1 VYKLKAPDVH
11 VNCDGIGRSPR
22 CCLAIGHSLDETVDR
37 LAEPGQ
43 RLDRARRQQNDPHHL
58 CDALDV
64 GAKLVVMTGEPRTFT
79 VVLEPAEEGGFIVT
93 VPALPELGT
102 QGDTYDEAMANA
114 REAIELVIE
123 DRLSRGEPIPADVQP
138 QIERITIAA

>member
-1 VYKLKAPDVH
+1 
-11 VNCDGIGRSPR
+11 
-22 CCLAIGHSLDETVDR
+22 
-37 LAEPGQ
+37 
-43 RLDRARRQQNDPHHL
+43 
-58 CDALDV
+58 
-64 GAKLVVMTGEPRTFT
+64 MTGHTFT

-123 DRLSRGEPIPADVQP
+123 DRMARGKSIPADVKP
-138 QIERITIAA
+138 QLDRITVAA

>member
-1 VYKLKAPDVH
+1 MLTADH
-11 VNCDGIGRSPR
+11 DG
-22 CCLAIGHSLDETVDR
+22 H
-37 LAEPGQ
+37 
-43 RLDRARRQQNDPHHL
+43 PH
-58 CDALDV
+58 
-64 GAKLVVMTGEPRTFT
+64 TFT
-79 VVLEPAEEGGFIVT
+79 VVLEPAEEGGFVVT

-138 QIERITIAA
+138 QLERITIAA

>member
-1 VYKLKAPDVH
+1 MAAQRGEVGIQAELPTESCADLSAPDVG
-11 VNCDGIGRSPR
+11 VRLVTMTD
-22 CCLAIGHSLDETVDR
+22 HS
-37 LAEPGQ
+37 
-43 RLDRARRQQNDPHHL
+43 H
-58 CDALDV
+58 
-64 GAKLVVMTGEPRTFT
+64 TFT

-114 REAIELVIE
+114 REALELVIE
-123 DRLSRGEPIPADVQP
+123 DRLSRGEPIPPDIQP